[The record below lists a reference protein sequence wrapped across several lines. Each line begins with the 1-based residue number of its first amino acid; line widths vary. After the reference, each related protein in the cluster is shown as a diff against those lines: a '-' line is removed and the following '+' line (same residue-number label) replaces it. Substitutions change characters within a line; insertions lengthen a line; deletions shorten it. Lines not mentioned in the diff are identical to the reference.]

1 MKKYNRDNC
10 NSLVRK
16 VHISTT
22 GVIIQ
27 MQGKFA
33 FEYSVIICKGGKIS
47 LYAYKNRK
55 DATEEFNRLIKI
67 YK

>member
-16 VHISTT
+16 VHMSTT
-22 GVIIQ
+22 GVVIQ

-33 FEYSVIICKGGKIS
+33 FEYSIIICKNNCITLS
-47 LYAYKNRK
+47 TYKNRK
-55 DATEEFNRLIKI
+55 DATKEFNRLIKI